1 MVTRSKRFG
10 SNAGVANTKTELTG
24 SPYTLPSGT
33 RKIVG
38 LAVGVEGETITEGLS
53 GFIILEI
60 DTVNGPFE
68 YVITG
73 NSNYAV
79 ATGAAH
85 LGMDKKVDIPVP
97 GAGVLH
103 VYHQMTDTVDV
114 VNVSVEF
121 E

>member
-1 MVTRSKRFG
+1 MARRSKRFG
-10 SNAGVANTKTELTG
+10 PNAGVANTKTELTG
-24 SPYTLPSGT
+24 SPYTLPAGT
-33 RKIVG
+33 RKISG
-38 LAVGVEGETITEGLS
+38 LDVGVEGETITEGMS

-60 DTVNGPFE
+60 DTVAGPFE
-68 YVITG
+68 YVLNG
-73 NSNYAV
+73 SSHYAV

-85 LGMDKKVDIPVP
+85 LGMHKDLDIPVP